1 MTTFRHY
8 RGPIVTA
15 GVFWVASCA
24 WGALRWGDES
34 QAHRDLLVRPVVVLS
49 STVAMLLD
57 RVAPGDGSTLDS
69 VRHLFRDRLELRP
82 PLTFAI
88 LVRGQE
94 HIATAGTVPPGIV
107 LPDRRDD
114 REEGDLRIY
123 RMPVGWI
130 EEAPDDRGPRA
141 EPPDARPPPPGT
153 LPFRW
158 RPAAPEGAVG
168 PPSDRF
174 DLIVGADAR
183 LPQFRF
189 RKQAADLA
197 RILLVGWIGIGA
209 LTFAWV
215 VSIRRRLLAEDL
227 AVERQRRAHLEDL
240 GLAAAGLAHETKN
253 PLGIILG
260 LADRIHRDPA
270 SGNDTRTMA
279 EQIMDAADR
288 AAARVGEFLTFAR
301 VPTPR
306 LAAVPAKDA
315 IRDVAAALESDFLAA
330 GVRLEVHGEPV
341 AVRCDRE
348 MLGQVLVNLLLNSLQ
363 ASPAETTVTVRL
375 ERQKATAL
383 IAVEDQG
390 RGIPPGIRA
399 DIFKPYVTGRPAGH
413 GLGLTIVQRIAD
425 QHGWTISVA
434 GEPGQGTRVT
444 IAGIPLAAGEAGTA

>member
-1 MTTFRHY
+1 M
-8 RGPIVTA
+8 
-15 GVFWVASCA
+15 
-24 WGALRWGDES
+24 
-34 QAHRDLLVRPVVVLS
+34 
-49 STVAMLLD
+49 
-57 RVAPGDGSTLDS
+57 
-69 VRHLFRDRLELRP
+69 
-82 PLTFAI
+82 
-88 LVRGQE
+88 
-94 HIATAGTVPPGIV
+94 
-107 LPDRRDD
+107 
-114 REEGDLRIY
+114 
-123 RMPVGWI
+123 
-130 EEAPDDRGPRA
+130 
-141 EPPDARPPPPGT
+141 

-158 RPAAPEGAVG
+158 LPETAEGAAG

-189 RKQAADLA
+189 RRQATDLA
-197 RILLVGWIGIGA
+197 MVLLVCWIGIGA

-306 LAAVPAKDA
+306 LAVVPAKDA
-315 IRDVAAALESDFLAA
+315 IRDVAAALESDFLAT
-330 GVRLEVHGEPV
+330 GVRLEVRAEPV

-363 ASPAETTVTVRL
+363 ASPAGTTVTIRL
-375 ERQKATAL
+375 ERQKGTAL

-390 RGIPPGIRA
+390 RGIPPAIRA
-399 DIFKPYVTGRPAGH
+399 DIFKPYVTGRPEGH

-425 QHGWTISVA
+425 QHGWSISVA

-444 IAGIPLAAGEAGTA
+444 IAGIPLAAGEAGTT